1 MSATTEP
8 RAVEEFETR
17 GRVAASIGYGS
28 IIGFLTGLVGLGGAE
43 ERMPFMLYYLRLS
56 LEDMIMA
63 NLLISFAVSG
73 FNLGVRLQSGVWS
86 SIAIYPAFAMIVG
99 SIPGAYVGASLSHR
113 VSKRALKRFIS
124 IIFSIV
130 IARVLFG
137 IIVGGATNKGGTSIL
152 DLSLSLLGGIGV
164 GIISG
169 TIGVA
174 GGEYRIPFLTYLIG
188 LPLKIAGTASQIVS
202 LPTIAVAIWRHR
214 RLGYWTRPSL
224 TTALLLGIPSV
235 VGAAASGFLI
245 AGLATV
251 YIEIVFIALLG
262 YTGVRLLLETFH

>member
-1 MSATTEP
+1 MTATTEL
-8 RAVEEFETR
+8 REVEELEAPAK
-17 GRVAASIGYGS
+17 VAASIGYGS
-28 IIGFLTGLVGLGGAE
+28 IIGLLAGLVGLGGAE

-56 LEDMIMA
+56 LEEMIMA

-73 FNLGVRLQSGVWS
+73 FNLGVRLESGVWS
-86 SIAIYPAFAMIVG
+86 SIALYPALAMIVG

-113 VSKRALKRFIS
+113 VSKRALKSFIS
-124 IIFSIV
+124 IIFLLV
-130 IARVLFG
+130 IARVLSG
-137 IIVGGATNKGGTSIL
+137 ILLGSATTKSGISTI
-152 DLSLSLLGGIGV
+152 DIALSLLGGLGV

-169 TIGVA
+169 SIGVA

-188 LPLKIAGTASQIVS
+188 IPLKIAGTASQLVS

-214 RLGYWTRPSL
+214 SLGYWTRRSL
-224 TTALLLGIPSV
+224 TTAVILGIPSV
-235 VGAAASGFLI
+235 IGAAVSGFLI

-262 YTGVRLLLETFH
+262 YTVVRLLAETLR